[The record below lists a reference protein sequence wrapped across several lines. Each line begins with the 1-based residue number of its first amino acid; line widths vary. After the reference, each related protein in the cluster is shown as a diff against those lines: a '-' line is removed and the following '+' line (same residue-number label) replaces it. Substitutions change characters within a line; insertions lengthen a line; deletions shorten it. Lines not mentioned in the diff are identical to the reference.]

1 MARSQSS
8 PGGMSSL
15 SSQTGA
21 PNLFRFSASA
31 KLRVLVGVTKEYVTS
46 HRVPLGT
53 VLSIAW
59 CSARLAIVLR
69 ALNVLVRGFQEADR
83 AAHPAVLAEAL
94 RHNPSHIYGGM
105 LTTLMRMVFVLYG
118 EDRSLMGSDETWLQN
133 YSISGLYERLR
144 ADAG

>member
-1 MARSQSS
+1 M
-8 PGGMSSL
+8 
-15 SSQTGA
+15 
-21 PNLFRFSASA
+21 
-31 KLRVLVGVTKEYVTS
+31 TS

-105 LTTLMRMVFVLYG
+105 LTTLMRMVFVLYT
-118 EDRSLMGSDETWLQN
+118 EDRSRMGSTKPGFMRTPA
-133 YSISGLYERLR
+133 SIQTSSTAATAHGRKSSP
-144 ADAG
+144 